1 MRTVHPDQVLAI
13 AAVDALEAACG
24 PQPLDYAAA
33 AADIKVELLTPDLV
47 AGHIDYLRSV
57 LAELK
62 LRRALPASAR

>member
-24 PQPLDYAAA
+24 PQPLNYAAA
-33 AADIKVELLTPDLV
+33 AADIEAELLTPDLA
-47 AGHIDYLRSV
+47 AGDIDYLRSV

-62 LRRALPASAR
+62 LRPTLPANAR